1 MFLRVV
7 AGNNVARLA
16 FFGGDIETSARE
28 YATTLSL
35 AARLHYDEGA
45 QYAFEGM
52 SAIAAVRGDPW
63 RAGALAAAA
72 ATVRQRVGLF
82 DVDGFAVHVQPLAA
96 LRESDPE
103 GVAAGESAGAAMST
117 AEAIAVALPDAD
129 QTVQDALAQW

>member
-1 MFLRVV
+1 MV

-16 FFGGDIETSARE
+16 FFGGDVEASARE
-28 YATTLSL
+28 YATTMSL
-35 AARLHYDEGA
+35 AAQLHYEEGA

-52 SAIAAVRGDPW
+52 SAIAAVRGQAW

-72 ATVRQRVGLF
+72 TTVRQRVGLF
-82 DVDGFAVHVQPLAA
+82 DVDGFAVHLQPLAA

-103 GVAAGESAGAAMST
+103 GVAAGERAGAAMSV

-129 QTVQDALAQW
+129 RTLQDALARW